1 MSRRK
6 ITPDTSPGRAPT
18 IAPNV
23 ASAATPAA
31 GLGTAPAIEMHG
43 ITRVFEGSERA
54 VLDHL
59 DLVVERGEF
68 LAIIGPSGSG
78 KSTLLNAI
86 GLLDTP
92 TSGTYSLFGKNTE
105 GLSDRE
111 RDEMRRDHLGFIFQ
125 SSNMLLDETST
136 TNASMGLRV
145 QGVPYG
151 ERLQRTEETLEFL
164 GLSDRASI
172 RTRYLSG
179 GEKQRCAIARA
190 LATRPPLIL
199 ADEPTGNLDS
209 HNSAKVIEI
218 LQRINATGC
227 TVLVITHDPEV
238 AAAARRVIRIEDGQL
253 HEQSRADLV
262 IRIEDGQLH
271 EQSRAD
277 LATVPVAEVPVAEA
291 VPATTDTPAEATV
304 GAPVDAPATLA
315 VGEKPATHRRGSF
328 LTDDSIE
335 AISALT
341 SRPLRTLLL
350 GLSFA
355 LGVGGLI
362 SASGMSESASYQ
374 VNQRLLGSEQST
386 LYISDRDN
394 DQNMLGTYRQ
404 GESAQ
409 NVADRISALD
419 YVKNTGFVSSV
430 APADVRITR
439 FSPYEDEP
447 KTAIGLSSTSKTRLE
462 QIGARMNPETLRA
475 LEQMNSTLTQQNVAD
490 RERAEQLS
498 GAIVSV
504 SAARALGIIPE
515 DKAADNATTEPRP
528 GELPAVEYGIKL
540 GGLPQVAPGV
550 SIWVEGQLMPVIGL
564 FDPGNSGYEFR
575 NTVIVSPG
583 TLQRTGRGQV
593 TYIAETERG
602 YGKAVAKAIPLTLKP
617 AEPSQINV
625 ETPSDLQSLRAS
637 IASDLGLYVGVLSGI
652 LLVLASLSAATA
664 MYLSV
669 QSRTAEIA
677 LRRAIGSS
685 KWLIARIFL
694 MEGVMLG
701 VLGGSIGACSG
712 MIATIILSLVQ
723 GWQAVLSPGFVVLG
737 VGVGALTGLVS
748 SAYPAWVASRKSPAD
763 AMRG

>member
-1 MSRRK
+1 MSRHHG
-6 ITPDTSPGRAPT
+6 IPERAPDGMT
-18 IAPNV
+18 APQVRGEAAGLDTVPNIAPN
-23 ASAATPAA
+23 TDPN
-31 GLGTAPAIEMHG
+31 TAPAIEMRG
-43 ITRVFEGSERA
+43 ITRIFEGSDRP

-238 AAAARRVIRIEDGQL
+238 AAAARRVIRIEDGRL
-253 HEQSRADLV
+253 HEQSRAD
-262 IRIEDGQLH
+262 
-271 EQSRAD
+271 S
-277 LATVPVAEVPVAEA
+277 ATVPAAEV
-291 VPATTDTPAEATV
+291 VPAATDTPTEATV
-304 GAPVDAPATLA
+304 GAPASLAP
-315 VGEKPATHRRGSF
+315 GEKPATHRRGSF

-490 RERAEQLS
+490 RQRAEQLS

-528 GELPAVEYGIKL
+528 GELPTVDYGIKL

-550 SIWVEGQLMPVIGL
+550 SIWVDGQLMPVVGL

-575 NTVIVSPG
+575 NSVIVSPG

-602 YGKAVAKAIPLTLKP
+602 YGKAVAKAIPLALKP

-723 GWQAVLSPGFVVLG
+723 GWQAILSPGFVVLG

>member
-1 MSRRK
+1 
-6 ITPDTSPGRAPT
+6 
-18 IAPNV
+18 
-23 ASAATPAA
+23 
-31 GLGTAPAIEMHG
+31 
-43 ITRVFEGSERA
+43 
-54 VLDHL
+54 
-59 DLVVERGEF
+59 
-68 LAIIGPSGSG
+68 
-78 KSTLLNAI
+78 
-86 GLLDTP
+86 
-92 TSGTYSLFGKNTE
+92 
-105 GLSDRE
+105 
-111 RDEMRRDHLGFIFQ
+111 
-125 SSNMLLDETST
+125 
-136 TNASMGLRV
+136 
-145 QGVPYG
+145 
-151 ERLQRTEETLEFL
+151 
-164 GLSDRASI
+164 
-172 RTRYLSG
+172 
-179 GEKQRCAIARA
+179 
-190 LATRPPLIL
+190 
-199 ADEPTGNLDS
+199 
-209 HNSAKVIEI
+209 
-218 LQRINATGC
+218 
-227 TVLVITHDPEV
+227 
-238 AAAARRVIRIEDGQL
+238 
-253 HEQSRADLV
+253 
-262 IRIEDGQLH
+262 
-271 EQSRAD
+271 
-277 LATVPVAEVPVAEA
+277 
-291 VPATTDTPAEATV
+291 
-304 GAPVDAPATLA
+304 
-315 VGEKPATHRRGSF
+315 
-328 LTDDSIE
+328 
-335 AISALT
+335 
-341 SRPLRTLLL
+341 
-350 GLSFA
+350 
-355 LGVGGLI
+355 VGGLI

-447 KTAIGLSSTSKTRLE
+447 KEAIGLSSTSKTRLE

-475 LEQMNSTLTQQNVAD
+475 LEQMNSTLTHQNVAD

-528 GELPAVEYGIKL
+528 GELPSVEYGIKL

-550 SIWVEGQLMPVIGL
+550 SIWVDGQLMPVIGL

-575 NTVIVSPG
+575 NSVIVSPG
-583 TLQRTGRGQV
+583 KLQRTGRGQV
-593 TYIAETERG
+593 IYIAETERG

>member
-6 ITPDTSPGRAPT
+6 RTPDASPGRAPT
-18 IAPNV
+18 VAPNV

-43 ITRVFEGSERA
+43 ITRIFEGSDRA
-54 VLDHL
+54 VLDRL

-145 QGVPYG
+145 QGVPYS

-238 AAAARRVIRIEDGQL
+238 AAAARRVIRIEDG
-253 HEQSRADLV
+253 R
-262 IRIEDGQLH
+262 LH

-277 LATVPVAEVPVAEA
+277 LATVPVAEA
-291 VPATTDTPAEATV
+291 VPAATDTPA
-304 GAPVDAPATLA
+304 DAPTSLA
-315 VGEKPATHRRGSF
+315 PGEKPATHRRGSF

-528 GELPAVEYGIKL
+528 GEMPVVDYGIKL

-550 SIWVEGQLMPVIGL
+550 SIWVDGQLMPVVGL

-593 TYIAETERG
+593 TYITETERG

-637 IASDLGLYVGVLSGI
+637 VASDLGLYVGVLSGI

-723 GWQAVLSPGFVVLG
+723 GWQAILSPGFVVLG

>member
-54 VLDHL
+54 VLDRL

-238 AAAARRVIRIEDGQL
+238 AAAARRVIRIEDG
-253 HEQSRADLV
+253 R
-262 IRIEDGQLH
+262 LH

-277 LATVPVAEVPVAEA
+277 LATVPVAEVPSTEVAP
-291 VPATTDTPAEATV
+291 VATNTPAETTV
-304 GAPVDAPATLA
+304 EAPASLA
-315 VGEKPATHRRGSF
+315 PGEKPATHRRGSF

-504 SAARALGIIPE
+504 SAARALGILPE

-528 GELPAVEYGIKL
+528 GELPAVDYGIKL

-550 SIWVEGQLMPVIGL
+550 SIWVDGQLMPVVGL

>member
-145 QGVPYG
+145 QGVPYS

-253 HEQSRADLV
+253 HEQSRADL
-262 IRIEDGQLH
+262 
-271 EQSRAD
+271 
-277 LATVPVAEVPVAEA
+277 ATVPVAEA
-291 VPATTDTPAEATV
+291 VPVATDTPAEATV
-304 GAPVDAPATLA
+304 GAPVDATTSLA
-315 VGEKPATHRRGSF
+315 PGEKPATHRRGSF

-475 LEQMNSTLTQQNVAD
+475 LEQMNSTLTQENVAD

-515 DKAADNATTEPRP
+515 DKAADNATTELRP

-550 SIWVEGQLMPVIGL
+550 SIWVDGQLMPVVGL

>member
-1 MSRRK
+1 MSRHHG
-6 ITPDTSPGRAPT
+6 IPERAPDGMT
-18 IAPNV
+18 APQV
-23 ASAATPAA
+23 RGEAA

-43 ITRVFEGSERA
+43 ITRIFEGSDRP
-54 VLDHL
+54 VLDRL

-145 QGVPYG
+145 QGVPYS

-238 AAAARRVIRIEDGQL
+238 AAAARRVIRIEDGRL
-253 HEQSRADLV
+253 HEQSRAD
-262 IRIEDGQLH
+262 
-271 EQSRAD
+271 S
-277 LATVPVAEVPVAEA
+277 ATVPAAEVVSAA
-291 VPATTDTPAEATV
+291 TDTPTEAPV
-304 GAPVDAPATLA
+304 GAPAGLAP
-315 VGEKPATHRRGSF
+315 GEKPATHRRGSF

-447 KTAIGLSSTSKTRLE
+447 KTAIGLTSTSKTRLE

-475 LEQMNSTLTQQNVAD
+475 LEQMNSTLTQENVAD
-490 RERAEQLS
+490 RERSEQLS

-515 DKAADNATTEPRP
+515 DKAADNATTELRP
-528 GELPAVEYGIKL
+528 GEMPVVDYGIKL

-550 SIWVEGQLMPVIGL
+550 SIWVDGQLMPVIGL

-575 NTVIVSPG
+575 NSVIVSPG

-602 YGKAVAKAIPLTLKP
+602 YGKAVAKAIPLALKP

-737 VGVGALTGLVS
+737 MGVGALTGLVS

>member
-145 QGVPYG
+145 QGVPYS

-253 HEQSRADLV
+253 HEQSRAD
-262 IRIEDGQLH
+262 
-271 EQSRAD
+271 S
-277 LATVPVAEVPVAEA
+277 ATVPVAKAGSA
-291 VPATTDTPAEATV
+291 ATDTPAEATV
-304 GAPVDAPATLA
+304 GAHVDASASLA
-315 VGEKPATHRRGSF
+315 PGEKPATHRRGSF

-394 DQNMLGTYRQ
+394 DQNVLGTYRQ

-504 SAARALGIIPE
+504 SAARALGILPE

-528 GELPAVEYGIKL
+528 GEMPVVDYGIKL

-550 SIWVEGQLMPVIGL
+550 SIWVDGQLMPVVGL

-593 TYIAETERG
+593 TYITETERG

>member
-18 IAPNV
+18 VAPNV

-145 QGVPYG
+145 QGVPYS

-253 HEQSRADLV
+253 HEQSRADL
-262 IRIEDGQLH
+262 
-271 EQSRAD
+271 
-277 LATVPVAEVPVAEA
+277 ATVPVAEVPVAEA
-291 VPATTDTPAEATV
+291 VPVATDTPAKATV
-304 GAPVDAPATLA
+304 GAPAGLAP
-315 VGEKPATHRRGSF
+315 GEKPAAHRRGSF

>member
-1 MSRRK
+1 MSHRK

-18 IAPNV
+18 VAPNV

-31 GLGTAPAIEMHG
+31 GLGTAPAIEMRG
-43 ITRVFEGSERA
+43 ITRIFEGSERA

-238 AAAARRVIRIEDGQL
+238 AAAARRVIRIEDGRL
-253 HEQSRADLV
+253 HEQGRTDSV
-262 IRIEDGQLH
+262 
-271 EQSRAD
+271 
-277 LATVPVAEVPVAEA
+277 TVPVAEVVSSVA
-291 VPATTDTPAEATV
+291 DTPAEATV
-304 GAPVDAPATLA
+304 DAPANAPASLA
-315 VGEKPATHRRGSF
+315 PGEKPATHRRGSF

-490 RERAEQLS
+490 RERSEQLS

-550 SIWVEGQLMPVIGL
+550 SIWVDGQLMPVIGL

>member
-1 MSRRK
+1 
-6 ITPDTSPGRAPT
+6 
-18 IAPNV
+18 
-23 ASAATPAA
+23 
-31 GLGTAPAIEMHG
+31 MHG

-54 VLDHL
+54 VLDRL

-145 QGVPYG
+145 QGVPYS

-238 AAAARRVIRIEDGQL
+238 AAAARRVIRIEDG
-253 HEQSRADLV
+253 R
-262 IRIEDGQLH
+262 LH

-277 LATVPVAEVPVAEA
+277 LATVPVAEA
-291 VPATTDTPAEATV
+291 VPAATDTPAEA
-304 GAPVDAPATLA
+304 PVDAPAGLA
-315 VGEKPATHRRGSF
+315 SGEKPATHRRGSF

-447 KTAIGLSSTSKTRLE
+447 KTAISLSSTSKTRLE

-475 LEQMNSTLTQQNVAD
+475 LEQMNATLTQENVAD
-490 RERAEQLS
+490 RQRAEQLS

-528 GELPAVEYGIKL
+528 GEMPVVEYGIKL

-550 SIWVEGQLMPVIGL
+550 SIWVDGQLMPVIGL

-575 NTVIVSPG
+575 NSVIVSPG

-602 YGKAVAKAIPLTLKP
+602 YGKAVAKAIPLALKP

-723 GWQAVLSPGFVVLG
+723 GWQAILSPGFVVLG

>member
-1 MSRRK
+1 
-6 ITPDTSPGRAPT
+6 
-18 IAPNV
+18 
-23 ASAATPAA
+23 
-31 GLGTAPAIEMHG
+31 MHG

-238 AAAARRVIRIEDGQL
+238 AAAARRVIRIEDG
-253 HEQSRADLV
+253 R
-262 IRIEDGQLH
+262 LH

-277 LATVPVAEVPVAEA
+277 LATVPVTEA
-291 VPATTDTPAEATV
+291 VPAATDTPAETTV
-304 GAPVDAPATLA
+304 ETPVEAPASLA
-315 VGEKPATHRRGSF
+315 PGEKPATHRRGSF

-504 SAARALGIIPE
+504 SAARALGILPE

-528 GELPAVEYGIKL
+528 GELPAVDYGIKL

-550 SIWVEGQLMPVIGL
+550 SIWVDGQLMPVVGL

-617 AEPSQINV
+617 AEPTQINV

>member
-6 ITPDTSPGRAPT
+6 ISPGRAPT
-18 IAPNV
+18 VAPNV

-43 ITRVFEGSERA
+43 ITRIFEGSERA

-145 QGVPYG
+145 QGVPYS

-218 LQRINATGC
+218 LHRINATGC

-253 HEQSRADLV
+253 HEQSRADL
-262 IRIEDGQLH
+262 
-271 EQSRAD
+271 
-277 LATVPVAEVPVAEA
+277 ATVPVAEVPVAEA
-291 VPATTDTPAEATV
+291 VPVATDTPAKATV
-304 GAPVDAPATLA
+304 GAPAGLAP
-315 VGEKPATHRRGSF
+315 GEKPATHRRGSF

-394 DQNMLGTYRQ
+394 DENVLGTYRQ

-490 RERAEQLS
+490 RERSEQLS

-515 DKAADNATTEPRP
+515 DKVADNATTEPRP

-550 SIWVEGQLMPVIGL
+550 SIWVDGQLMPVVGL

-593 TYIAETERG
+593 TYITETERG

>member
-145 QGVPYG
+145 QGVPYS

-238 AAAARRVIRIEDGQL
+238 AAAARRVIRIEDGRL
-253 HEQSRADLV
+253 HEQSRAD
-262 IRIEDGQLH
+262 
-271 EQSRAD
+271 S
-277 LATVPVAEVPVAEA
+277 ATVPVAEAPVAQDS
-291 VPATTDTPAEATV
+291 PA
-304 GAPVDAPATLA
+304 DAPTSLA
-315 VGEKPATHRRGSF
+315 PGEKPTAHRRGSF

-394 DQNMLGTYRQ
+394 DENVLGTYRQ

-490 RERAEQLS
+490 RERSEQLS

-504 SAARALGIIPE
+504 SAARALGILPE

>member
-18 IAPNV
+18 VAPNV

-145 QGVPYG
+145 QGVPYS

-238 AAAARRVIRIEDGQL
+238 AAAARRVIRIEDGRL
-253 HEQSRADLV
+253 HEQSRAD
-262 IRIEDGQLH
+262 
-271 EQSRAD
+271 S
-277 LATVPVAEVPVAEA
+277 ATVPVAEA
-291 VPATTDTPAEATV
+291 VPVATDTPAEATV
-304 GAPVDAPATLA
+304 GAPVDATTSLA
-315 VGEKPATHRRGSF
+315 PGEKPATHRRGSF

-490 RERAEQLS
+490 RERSEQLS

-528 GELPAVEYGIKL
+528 GEMPVVDYGIKL

-550 SIWVEGQLMPVIGL
+550 SIWVDGQLMPVVGL

>member
-1 MSRRK
+1 MSRHHG
-6 ITPDTSPGRAPT
+6 IPERAPDDMT
-18 IAPNV
+18 TPQGRGEAAGLDTVPNIAPNI
-23 ASAATPAA
+23 APNTDPN
-31 GLGTAPAIEMHG
+31 TAPAIEMHG
-43 ITRVFEGSERA
+43 ITRIFEGSDRP

-238 AAAARRVIRIEDGQL
+238 AAAARRVIRIEDGRL
-253 HEQSRADLV
+253 HEQSRAD
-262 IRIEDGQLH
+262 
-271 EQSRAD
+271 S
-277 LATVPVAEVPVAEA
+277 ATVPVAEA
-291 VPATTDTPAEATV
+291 VPAATDTPAEAAV
-304 GAPVDAPATLA
+304 GAPAGLAP
-315 VGEKPATHRRGSF
+315 GEKPATHRRGSF

-528 GELPAVEYGIKL
+528 GEMPTVEYGIKL

>member
-1 MSRRK
+1 MSRRNR
-6 ITPDTSPGRAPT
+6 IPERAPDGVT
-18 IAPNV
+18 
-23 ASAATPAA
+23 TPRVMGEAA
-31 GLGTAPAIEMHG
+31 GLDTAPNTASTTAPAIEMHG

-145 QGVPYG
+145 QGVPYS

-238 AAAARRVIRIEDGQL
+238 AAAARRVIRIEDGRL
-253 HEQSRADLV
+253 HEQSRA
-262 IRIEDGQLH
+262 E
-271 EQSRAD
+271 
-277 LATVPVAEVPVAEA
+277 LATVPVAEVPSTEVAPVA
-291 VPATTDTPAEATV
+291 TDTPAEATV
-304 GAPVDAPATLA
+304 GAPAGLAP
-315 VGEKPATHRRGSF
+315 GEKPATHRRGSF

-394 DQNMLGTYRQ
+394 DENVLGTYRQ

-490 RERAEQLS
+490 RERSEQLS

-528 GELPAVEYGIKL
+528 GELPAVDYGIKL

-550 SIWVEGQLMPVIGL
+550 SIWVDGQLMPVVGL

>member
-18 IAPNV
+18 VAPNV

-145 QGVPYG
+145 QGVPYS

-253 HEQSRADLV
+253 HEQSRADL
-262 IRIEDGQLH
+262 
-271 EQSRAD
+271 
-277 LATVPVAEVPVAEA
+277 ATVPVAEAPVAEA
-291 VPATTDTPAEATV
+291 VPAATDTPAETTV
-304 GAPVDAPATLA
+304 GAPAGLAP
-315 VGEKPATHRRGSF
+315 GEKPATHCRGSF

-490 RERAEQLS
+490 RERSEQLS

-528 GELPAVEYGIKL
+528 GEMPVVDYGIKL

-550 SIWVEGQLMPVIGL
+550 SIWVDGQLMPVVGL

>member
-253 HEQSRADLV
+253 HEQSRADL
-262 IRIEDGQLH
+262 
-271 EQSRAD
+271 
-277 LATVPVAEVPVAEA
+277 ATVPVAEVPSTEVAPVA
-291 VPATTDTPAEATV
+291 TDTPAEATV
-304 GAPVDAPATLA
+304 GAPVDAPVDAPASLA
-315 VGEKPATHRRGSF
+315 PGEKPATHRRGSF

-550 SIWVEGQLMPVIGL
+550 SIWVDGQLMPVVGL

>member
-6 ITPDTSPGRAPT
+6 ITPERAPDGMT
-18 IAPNV
+18 APHGRGE
-23 ASAATPAA
+23 AAVLNAVP
-31 GLGTAPAIEMHG
+31 GTAPAIEMRG
-43 ITRVFEGSERA
+43 ITRVFEGSERP

-238 AAAARRVIRIEDGQL
+238 AAAARRVIRIEDGRL
-253 HEQSRADLV
+253 HEQSRAD
-262 IRIEDGQLH
+262 
-271 EQSRAD
+271 S
-277 LATVPVAEVPVAEA
+277 ATVPVAEA
-291 VPATTDTPAEATV
+291 VPVATDTPAETTV
-304 GAPVDAPATLA
+304 GAPVDASASLA
-315 VGEKPATHRRGSF
+315 PGEKPATHRRGSF

-475 LEQMNSTLTQQNVAD
+475 LEQMNSTLTLQNVAD

-515 DKAADNATTEPRP
+515 DKAADNATAEPRP
-528 GELPAVEYGIKL
+528 GEMPVVDYGIKL

-550 SIWVEGQLMPVIGL
+550 SIWVDGQLMPVIGL

>member
-6 ITPDTSPGRAPT
+6 RTPDASPGRAPT
-18 IAPNV
+18 VAPNV

-43 ITRVFEGSERA
+43 ITRIFEGSERA
-54 VLDHL
+54 VLDNL

-238 AAAARRVIRIEDGQL
+238 AAAARRVIRIEDGRL
-253 HEQSRADLV
+253 HEQSRAD
-262 IRIEDGQLH
+262 
-271 EQSRAD
+271 S
-277 LATVPVAEVPVAEA
+277 ATVPVAEVVPVAQ
-291 VPATTDTPAEATV
+291 DS
-304 GAPVDAPATLA
+304 PVDAPASLA
-315 VGEKPATHRRGSF
+315 PGGKPATHRRGSF

-528 GELPAVEYGIKL
+528 GEMPVVDYGIKL

-550 SIWVEGQLMPVIGL
+550 SIWVDGKLMPVIGL

>member
-6 ITPDTSPGRAPT
+6 ITPDASPGRAPT
-18 IAPNV
+18 VAPNV

-253 HEQSRADLV
+253 HEQSRADL
-262 IRIEDGQLH
+262 
-271 EQSRAD
+271 
-277 LATVPVAEVPVAEA
+277 ATVPVAEVPIA
-291 VPATTDTPAEATV
+291 TDTPAEATV
-304 GAPVDAPATLA
+304 GAPVDASASLA
-315 VGEKPATHRRGSF
+315 PGEKPATHRRGSF

-394 DQNMLGTYRQ
+394 DENVLGTYRQ

-475 LEQMNSTLTQQNVAD
+475 LEQMNSTLTHQNVAD
-490 RERAEQLS
+490 RERSEQLS

-550 SIWVEGQLMPVIGL
+550 SIWVDGQLMPVVGL

-593 TYIAETERG
+593 TYITETERG

>member
-1 MSRRK
+1 MSRHHG
-6 ITPDTSPGRAPT
+6 IPERAPDGMT
-18 IAPNV
+18 APQVRGEAAGLDTAPNIAPN
-23 ASAATPAA
+23 TDPN
-31 GLGTAPAIEMHG
+31 TAPAIEMRG
-43 ITRVFEGSERA
+43 ITRIFEGSDRP
-54 VLDHL
+54 VLDRL

-238 AAAARRVIRIEDGQL
+238 AAAARRVIRIEDGRL
-253 HEQSRADLV
+253 HEQSRAD
-262 IRIEDGQLH
+262 
-271 EQSRAD
+271 S
-277 LATVPVAEVPVAEA
+277 ATVPVAEAM
-291 VPATTDTPAEATV
+291 PAATDTPAEA
-304 GAPVDAPATLA
+304 AVDAPAGLA
-315 VGEKPATHRRGSF
+315 PGEKPATHRRGSF

-447 KTAIGLSSTSKTRLE
+447 KTAISLNSTSKTRLE

-528 GELPAVEYGIKL
+528 GEMPVVDYGIKL

-550 SIWVEGQLMPVIGL
+550 SIWVDGQLMPVVGL

-575 NTVIVSPG
+575 NSVIVSPG
-583 TLQRTGRGQV
+583 KLQRTGRGQV
-593 TYIAETERG
+593 TYITETERG

-652 LLVLASLSAATA
+652 LLVLASLSAATS

-723 GWQAVLSPGFVVLG
+723 GWQAILSPGFVVLG

>member
-1 MSRRK
+1 MSRHK
-6 ITPDTSPGRAPT
+6 ITPDASPGRAPT
-18 IAPNV
+18 VAPNV

-31 GLGTAPAIEMHG
+31 GLGTAPAIEMRG
-43 ITRVFEGSERA
+43 ITRIFEGSDRP
-54 VLDHL
+54 VLDRL

-238 AAAARRVIRIEDGQL
+238 AAAARRVIRIEDGRL
-253 HEQSRADLV
+253 HEQSRAD
-262 IRIEDGQLH
+262 
-271 EQSRAD
+271 S
-277 LATVPVAEVPVAEA
+277 ATVPLTEVVSAA
-291 VPATTDTPAEATV
+291 TDT
-304 GAPVDAPATLA
+304 PVDAPASLA
-315 VGEKPATHRRGSF
+315 PGEKPATHRRGSF

-447 KTAIGLSSTSKTRLE
+447 KTAISLNSTSKTRLE

-475 LEQMNSTLTQQNVAD
+475 LEQMNSTLTQENVAD
-490 RERAEQLS
+490 RERSEQLS

-528 GELPAVEYGIKL
+528 GELPTVEYGIKL

-550 SIWVEGQLMPVIGL
+550 SIWVDGQLMPVIGL

-575 NTVIVSPG
+575 NSVIVSPG
-583 TLQRTGRGQV
+583 ALQRTGRGQV

-602 YGKAVAKAIPLTLKP
+602 YGKAVAKAIPLALKP

>member
-6 ITPDTSPGRAPT
+6 RTPDASPGRAPT
-18 IAPNV
+18 VAPNV

-43 ITRVFEGSERA
+43 ITRVFEGSDRP

-238 AAAARRVIRIEDGQL
+238 AAAARRVIRIEDGRL
-253 HEQSRADLV
+253 HEQSRTD
-262 IRIEDGQLH
+262 
-271 EQSRAD
+271 S
-277 LATVPVAEVPVAEA
+277 ATVPVAEV
-291 VPATTDTPAEATV
+291 VPAVADT
-304 GAPVDAPATLA
+304 PVDAPASLA
-315 VGEKPATHRRGSF
+315 PGEKPATHRRGSF

-447 KTAIGLSSTSKTRLE
+447 KTAISLSSTSKTRLE

-475 LEQMNSTLTQQNVAD
+475 LEQMNSTLTQENVAD
-490 RERAEQLS
+490 RERSEQLS

-528 GELPAVEYGIKL
+528 GELPTVEYGIKL

-550 SIWVEGQLMPVIGL
+550 SIWVDGQLMPVIGL

-575 NTVIVSPG
+575 NSVIVSPG

-602 YGKAVAKAIPLTLKP
+602 YGKAVAKAIPLALKP

>member
-18 IAPNV
+18 VAPNV

-238 AAAARRVIRIEDGQL
+238 AAAARRVIRIEDGRL
-253 HEQSRADLV
+253 HEQSRAD
-262 IRIEDGQLH
+262 
-271 EQSRAD
+271 S
-277 LATVPVAEVPVAEA
+277 ATAPVAEA
-291 VPATTDTPAEATV
+291 VPVAGDTPTEVPAS
-304 GAPVDAPATLA
+304 APVDAPASLA
-315 VGEKPATHRRGSF
+315 PGEKPATHRRGSF

-394 DQNMLGTYRQ
+394 DENVLGTYRQ

-528 GELPAVEYGIKL
+528 GELPAVDYGIKL

>member
-238 AAAARRVIRIEDGQL
+238 AAAARRVIRIEDGRL
-253 HEQSRADLV
+253 HEQSRADS
-262 IRIEDGQLH
+262 D
-271 EQSRAD
+271 
-277 LATVPVAEVPVAEA
+277 TVPAAEVVSAA
-291 VPATTDTPAEATV
+291 TDT
-304 GAPVDAPATLA
+304 PVDAPASLA
-315 VGEKPATHRRGSF
+315 PGEKPATHRRGSF

-447 KTAIGLSSTSKTRLE
+447 KTAISLNSTSKTRLE

-475 LEQMNSTLTQQNVAD
+475 LEQMNATLTQENVAD
-490 RERAEQLS
+490 RERSEQLS

-528 GELPAVEYGIKL
+528 GELPTVEYGIKL

-550 SIWVEGQLMPVIGL
+550 SIWVDGQLMPVIGL

-575 NTVIVSPG
+575 NSVIVSPG

-602 YGKAVAKAIPLTLKP
+602 YGKAVAKAIPLALKP

>member
-18 IAPNV
+18 VAPNV

-54 VLDHL
+54 VLDNL

-145 QGVPYG
+145 QGVPYS

-253 HEQSRADLV
+253 HEQSRAD
-262 IRIEDGQLH
+262 
-271 EQSRAD
+271 S
-277 LATVPVAEVPVAEA
+277 TTVPVAEA
-291 VPATTDTPAEATV
+291 VSSVADTPAEATV
-304 GAPVDAPATLA
+304 GAPANAPATLA

-447 KTAIGLSSTSKTRLE
+447 KTAIGLSSASKTRLE

-475 LEQMNSTLTQQNVAD
+475 LEQMNSTLTLQNVAD

-515 DKAADNATTEPRP
+515 DKAADNATAEPRP
-528 GELPAVEYGIKL
+528 GEMPVVDYGIKL

-550 SIWVEGQLMPVIGL
+550 SIWVDGQLMPVIGL

>member
-6 ITPDTSPGRAPT
+6 RTPDASPGRAPT
-18 IAPNV
+18 VAPNV

-31 GLGTAPAIEMHG
+31 GLGTAPAIEMRG
-43 ITRVFEGSERA
+43 ITRIFEGSDRP
-54 VLDHL
+54 VLDRL

-145 QGVPYG
+145 QGVPYS

-238 AAAARRVIRIEDGQL
+238 AAAARRVIRIEDGRL
-253 HEQSRADLV
+253 HEQSRAD
-262 IRIEDGQLH
+262 
-271 EQSRAD
+271 S
-277 LATVPVAEVPVAEA
+277 ATVPVAGAVSAVA
-291 VPATTDTPAEATV
+291 DT
-304 GAPVDAPATLA
+304 PVDAPASLA
-315 VGEKPATHRRGSF
+315 PGEKPATHRRGSF

-447 KTAIGLSSTSKTRLE
+447 KTAISLNSTSKTRLE

-475 LEQMNSTLTQQNVAD
+475 LEQMNATLTQENVAD
-490 RERAEQLS
+490 RERSEQLS

-528 GELPAVEYGIKL
+528 GELPTVDYGIKL

-550 SIWVEGQLMPVIGL
+550 SIWVDGQLMPVIGL

-575 NTVIVSPG
+575 NSVIVSPG
-583 TLQRTGRGQV
+583 TLQRTGREQV

-602 YGKAVAKAIPLTLKP
+602 YGKAVAKAIPLALKP

>member
-1 MSRRK
+1 
-6 ITPDTSPGRAPT
+6 
-18 IAPNV
+18 
-23 ASAATPAA
+23 
-31 GLGTAPAIEMHG
+31 MHG

-54 VLDHL
+54 VLDRL

-145 QGVPYG
+145 QGVPYS

-238 AAAARRVIRIEDGQL
+238 AAAARRVIRIEDG
-253 HEQSRADLV
+253 R
-262 IRIEDGQLH
+262 LH

-277 LATVPVAEVPVAEA
+277 LATVPVAEVVPVAQ
-291 VPATTDTPAEATV
+291 DS
-304 GAPVDAPATLA
+304 PVDASASLA
-315 VGEKPATHRRGSF
+315 PGEKPATHRRGSF

-490 RERAEQLS
+490 RERSEQLS

-504 SAARALGIIPE
+504 SAARALGILPE

-550 SIWVEGQLMPVIGL
+550 SIWVDGQLMPVVGL

-593 TYIAETERG
+593 TYITETERG

>member
-145 QGVPYG
+145 QGVPYS

-253 HEQSRADLV
+253 HEQSRADL
-262 IRIEDGQLH
+262 
-271 EQSRAD
+271 
-277 LATVPVAEVPVAEA
+277 ATVPVAEVPIA
-291 VPATTDTPAEATV
+291 TDTQAEATV
-304 GAPVDAPATLA
+304 GAPVDASASLA
-315 VGEKPATHRRGSF
+315 PGEKPAMHRRGSF

-490 RERAEQLS
+490 RERSEQLS

-528 GELPAVEYGIKL
+528 GEMPVVDYGIKL

-550 SIWVEGQLMPVIGL
+550 SIWVDGQLMPVVGL

>member
-1 MSRRK
+1 MSRHHG
-6 ITPDTSPGRAPT
+6 IPERAPDGMT
-18 IAPNV
+18 APQVRGEAAGLDTAPNIAPN
-23 ASAATPAA
+23 TDPNTDPN
-31 GLGTAPAIEMHG
+31 TAPAIEMRG
-43 ITRVFEGSERA
+43 ITRIFEGSDRP
-54 VLDHL
+54 VLDRL

-238 AAAARRVIRIEDGQL
+238 AAAARRVIRIEDGRL
-253 HEQSRADLV
+253 HEQSRAD
-262 IRIEDGQLH
+262 
-271 EQSRAD
+271 S
-277 LATVPVAEVPVAEA
+277 ATVPVAEVPIA
-291 VPATTDTPAEATV
+291 TDT
-304 GAPVDAPATLA
+304 PVDAPASLA
-315 VGEKPATHRRGSF
+315 PGEKPATHRRGSF

-475 LEQMNSTLTQQNVAD
+475 LEQMNSTLTQENVAD
-490 RERAEQLS
+490 RERSEQLS

-528 GELPAVEYGIKL
+528 GELPTVEYGIKL

-550 SIWVEGQLMPVIGL
+550 SIWVDGQLMPVIGL

-575 NTVIVSPG
+575 NSVIVSPG
-583 TLQRTGRGQV
+583 ALQRTGRGQV

-602 YGKAVAKAIPLTLKP
+602 YGKAVAKAIPLALKP

>member
-18 IAPNV
+18 VAPNV

-238 AAAARRVIRIEDGQL
+238 AAAARRVIRIEGGRL
-253 HEQSRADLV
+253 HEQSRAD
-262 IRIEDGQLH
+262 
-271 EQSRAD
+271 S
-277 LATVPVAEVPVAEA
+277 ATAPVAEA
-291 VPATTDTPAEATV
+291 VPVAGDTPAEATV
-304 GAPVDAPATLA
+304 GAPVDATTSLA
-315 VGEKPATHRRGSF
+315 PGEKPATHRRGSF

-490 RERAEQLS
+490 RERSEQLS

-504 SAARALGIIPE
+504 SAARALGILPE

-528 GELPAVEYGIKL
+528 GELPAVDYGIKL

-550 SIWVEGQLMPVIGL
+550 SIWVDGQLMPVIGL

>member
-6 ITPDTSPGRAPT
+6 RTPDASPGRAPT
-18 IAPNV
+18 VAPNV

-43 ITRVFEGSERA
+43 ITRIFEGSDRP
-54 VLDHL
+54 VLDRL

-145 QGVPYG
+145 QGVPYS

-238 AAAARRVIRIEDGQL
+238 AAAARRVIRIEDGRL
-253 HEQSRADLV
+253 HEQSRAD
-262 IRIEDGQLH
+262 
-271 EQSRAD
+271 S
-277 LATVPVAEVPVAEA
+277 ATVPAAEVVSAE
-291 VPATTDTPAEATV
+291 TDT
-304 GAPVDAPATLA
+304 PVDAPASLA
-315 VGEKPATHRRGSF
+315 PGEKPATHRRGSF

-475 LEQMNSTLTQQNVAD
+475 LEQMNATLTQENVAD
-490 RERAEQLS
+490 RERSEQLS

-550 SIWVEGQLMPVIGL
+550 SIWVDGQLMPVIGL

-575 NTVIVSPG
+575 NSVIVSPG

-602 YGKAVAKAIPLTLKP
+602 YGKAVAKAIPLALKP

-723 GWQAVLSPGFVVLG
+723 GWQAILSPGFVVLG

>member
-6 ITPDTSPGRAPT
+6 RTLDASPGRAPT
-18 IAPNV
+18 VAPNV

-31 GLGTAPAIEMHG
+31 GLGTAPAIEMRG
-43 ITRVFEGSERA
+43 ITRIFEGSDRP

-238 AAAARRVIRIEDGQL
+238 AAAARRVIRIEDGRL
-253 HEQSRADLV
+253 HEQSRAD
-262 IRIEDGQLH
+262 
-271 EQSRAD
+271 S
-277 LATVPVAEVPVAEA
+277 ATVPLTEV
-291 VPATTDTPAEATV
+291 VPAVADT
-304 GAPVDAPATLA
+304 PVDAPAPVDAAASLA
-315 VGEKPATHRRGSF
+315 PGEKPATHRRGSF

-447 KTAIGLSSTSKTRLE
+447 KTAIGLNSTSKTRLE

-475 LEQMNSTLTQQNVAD
+475 LEQMNSTLTQENVAD
-490 RERAEQLS
+490 RERSEQLS

-550 SIWVEGQLMPVIGL
+550 SIWVDGQLMPVIGL

-575 NTVIVSPG
+575 NSVIVSPG
-583 TLQRTGRGQV
+583 TLQRTGREQV

-602 YGKAVAKAIPLTLKP
+602 YGKAVAKAIPLALKP

-723 GWQAVLSPGFVVLG
+723 GWQAILSPGFVVLG

>member
-6 ITPDTSPGRAPT
+6 ITPDASPGRAPT
-18 IAPNV
+18 VAPNV

-43 ITRVFEGSERA
+43 ITRIFEGSERA

-145 QGVPYG
+145 QGVPYS

-238 AAAARRVIRIEDGQL
+238 AAAARRVIRIEDGRL
-253 HEQSRADLV
+253 HEQSRAD
-262 IRIEDGQLH
+262 
-271 EQSRAD
+271 S
-277 LATVPVAEVPVAEA
+277 ATVPVAEAPVAQDS
-291 VPATTDTPAEATV
+291 PA
-304 GAPVDAPATLA
+304 DAPTSLA
-315 VGEKPATHRRGSF
+315 PGEKPATHRRGSF

-528 GELPAVEYGIKL
+528 GEMPVVDYGIKL

-550 SIWVEGQLMPVIGL
+550 SIWVDGQLMPVVGL

>member
-6 ITPDTSPGRAPT
+6 RIPERAPDGMT
-18 IAPNV
+18 
-23 ASAATPAA
+23 TPQGRGEVA
-31 GLGTAPAIEMHG
+31 GLDTVPNAGLDTAPAIEMHG

-145 QGVPYG
+145 QGVPYS

-238 AAAARRVIRIEDGQL
+238 AAAARRVIRIEDGRL
-253 HEQSRADLV
+253 HEQSRTD
-262 IRIEDGQLH
+262 
-271 EQSRAD
+271 S
-277 LATVPVAEVPVAEA
+277 ATVPVAEA
-291 VPATTDTPAEATV
+291 VPATTDAPAEATM
-304 GAPVDAPATLA
+304 GAPVDASAGLA
-315 VGEKPATHRRGSF
+315 PGEKPATHRRGSF

-528 GELPAVEYGIKL
+528 GEMPVVDYGIKL

-550 SIWVEGQLMPVIGL
+550 SIWVDGQLMPVVGL

-593 TYIAETERG
+593 TYITETERG

>member
-1 MSRRK
+1 
-6 ITPDTSPGRAPT
+6 
-18 IAPNV
+18 
-23 ASAATPAA
+23 
-31 GLGTAPAIEMHG
+31 MHG

-54 VLDHL
+54 VLDRL

-145 QGVPYG
+145 QGVPYS

-238 AAAARRVIRIEDGQL
+238 AAAARRVIRIEDGRL
-253 HEQSRADLV
+253 HEQSRAD
-262 IRIEDGQLH
+262 
-271 EQSRAD
+271 S
-277 LATVPVAEVPVAEA
+277 ATVPVAEVVPVAQ
-291 VPATTDTPAEATV
+291 DS
-304 GAPVDAPATLA
+304 PVDAPASLA
-315 VGEKPATHRRGSF
+315 PGEKPATHRRGSF

-504 SAARALGIIPE
+504 SAARALGILPE

-528 GELPAVEYGIKL
+528 GELPAVDYGIKL

-550 SIWVEGQLMPVIGL
+550 SIWVDGQLMPVIGL

>member
-6 ITPDTSPGRAPT
+6 RTPDASPGRAPT
-18 IAPNV
+18 VAPNV

-238 AAAARRVIRIEDGQL
+238 AAAARRVIRIEDGRL
-253 HEQSRADLV
+253 HEQSRAD
-262 IRIEDGQLH
+262 
-271 EQSRAD
+271 S
-277 LATVPVAEVPVAEA
+277 ATAPVAEA
-291 VPATTDTPAEATV
+291 VPVATDTPAEATV
-304 GAPVDAPATLA
+304 GAPVDAPASLA
-315 VGEKPATHRRGSF
+315 PGEKPATHRRGSF

-490 RERAEQLS
+490 RERSEQLS

-528 GELPAVEYGIKL
+528 GELPAVDYGIKL

>member
-1 MSRRK
+1 MSRHHG
-6 ITPDTSPGRAPT
+6 IPERAPDGMT
-18 IAPNV
+18 APQGRGEAAGLDTVPNIAPN
-23 ASAATPAA
+23 TD
-31 GLGTAPAIEMHG
+31 PAIEMHG
-43 ITRVFEGSERA
+43 ITRIFEGSDRP

-238 AAAARRVIRIEDGQL
+238 AAAARRVIRIEDGRL
-253 HEQSRADLV
+253 HEQSRAD
-262 IRIEDGQLH
+262 
-271 EQSRAD
+271 S
-277 LATVPVAEVPVAEA
+277 ATVPLTEVVSAA
-291 VPATTDTPAEATV
+291 TDT
-304 GAPVDAPATLA
+304 PVDAPASLA
-315 VGEKPATHRRGSF
+315 PGEKPATHRRGSF

-447 KTAIGLSSTSKTRLE
+447 KTAISLSSTSKTRLE

-475 LEQMNSTLTQQNVAD
+475 LEQMNSTLTQENVAD
-490 RERAEQLS
+490 RERSEQLS

-528 GELPAVEYGIKL
+528 GELPTVDYGIKL

-550 SIWVEGQLMPVIGL
+550 SIWVDGQLMPVIGL

-575 NTVIVSPG
+575 NSVIVSPG

-602 YGKAVAKAIPLTLKP
+602 YGKAVAKAIPLALKP

>member
-43 ITRVFEGSERA
+43 ITRVFEGSERP
-54 VLDHL
+54 VLDRL

-238 AAAARRVIRIEDGQL
+238 AAAARRVIRIEDGRL
-253 HEQSRADLV
+253 HEQSRAD
-262 IRIEDGQLH
+262 
-271 EQSRAD
+271 S
-277 LATVPVAEVPVAEA
+277 ATVPVAEVVPVAQ
-291 VPATTDTPAEATV
+291 DS
-304 GAPVDAPATLA
+304 PVDASASLA
-315 VGEKPATHRRGSF
+315 PGEKPTAHRRGSF

-504 SAARALGIIPE
+504 SAARALGILPE

-528 GELPAVEYGIKL
+528 GELPAVDYGIKL

-550 SIWVEGQLMPVIGL
+550 SIWVDGQLMPVVGL